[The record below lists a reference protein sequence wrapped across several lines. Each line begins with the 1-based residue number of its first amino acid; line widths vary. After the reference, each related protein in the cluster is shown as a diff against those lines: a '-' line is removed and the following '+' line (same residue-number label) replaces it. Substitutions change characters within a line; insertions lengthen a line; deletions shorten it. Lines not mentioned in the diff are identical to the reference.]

1 MAIITGNDDDNFL
14 NGTAGFDSMT
24 GGLGNDTLSGRDGD
38 DVLFGGDGGDRLY
51 GGQGANTLQ
60 GGTGDDLYFVQSNS
74 NANNLIV
81 DTDGTADILQVLDTA
96 DRDAFRLVFDG
107 TTLVHET
114 MQGHRTTIG
123 LDSNGTPVIEY
134 LQWMGSELFG
144 TPDYKNTL
152 RIITDLTQIT
162 GTLLAVAGTDG
173 ADIIVMPNEK
183 PEQGEYWGE
192 VYANAGSDTITLS
205 STLQYIT
212 YGGTGND
219 TVSGVGFI
227 GDFIDGEQ
235 GNDVLF
241 GGGGADS
248 LFGGSGSDKLGG
260 GNGDDHLY
268 AGTGKDRL
276 TGNGGADHFV
286 FSSTG
291 EMGLGQTRDI
301 ITDFRSGT
309 DKIDLS
315 AFGEGLTFIGNVA
328 FSGAA
333 GEVRFDAVKG
343 QLQVDLDGGGLDG
356 AVELTNGSVQA
367 QDLLF

>member
-1 MAIITGNDDDNFL
+1 
-14 NGTAGFDSMT
+14 MT
-24 GGLGNDTLSGRDGD
+24 GGLGNDMLSGRGDD
-38 DVLFGGDGGDRLY
+38 DVLFGGDGDDRLY
-51 GGQGANTLQ
+51 GGQGANTLH
-60 GGTGDDLYFVQSNS
+60 GGAGDDLYFVQSNS

-81 DTDGTADILQVLDTA
+81 DTGGTADILQVLDTA

-107 TTLVHET
+107 TALVHET

-123 LDSNGTPVIEY
+123 LDANGTPVVEY

-144 TPDYKNTL
+144 TTAYKNTL
-152 RIITDLTQIT
+152 RIVTDLTQIT

-173 ADIIVMPNEK
+173 ADLIVMPNDT
-183 PEQGEYWGE
+183 PNQNEYWGE
-192 VYANAGSDTITLS
+192 VYANAGSDTVTLS

-212 YGGTGND
+212 YGGTGHD
-219 TVSGVGFI
+219 TVSGVGSI
-227 GDFIDGEQ
+227 GDYIDGEQ

-248 LFGGSGSDKLGG
+248 LFGGSGTDKLVG
-260 GNGDDHLY
+260 GNANDHLY
-268 AGTGKDRL
+268 AGLGKDRL
-276 TGNGGADHFV
+276 TGNAGADLFV
-286 FSSTG
+286 FASTD

-309 DKIDLS
+309 DKIDLTTL
-315 AFGEGLTFIGNVA
+315 GEGLTFIGSAA

-333 GEVRFDAVKG
+333 GQVRFDAAKG
-343 QLQVDLDGGGLDG
+343 ELQVDLDGGGLDG
-356 AVELTNGSVQA
+356 AVQLLNAGLQA